1 MALRLKGEEAKLPYA
16 VFRETGMVSEVG
28 GAAAGASQ
36 LTAHRTR
43 AHVRIAQVGAS
54 SRAKYAVV
62 ERIVESGVGGVISVV
77 SPGRAR
83 IA

>member
-1 MALRLKGEEAKLPYA
+1 
-16 VFRETGMVSEVG
+16 MVSELG

-36 LTAHRTR
+36 LTANSTR
-43 AHVRIAQVGAS
+43 NSFCVAQVGAG
-54 SRAKYAVV
+54 RAKFAVV
-62 ERIVESGVGGVISVV
+62 ERIVESGVGGVISNI

>member
-1 MALRLKGEEAKLPYA
+1 MVLGLNSERAELQYA
-16 VFRETGMVSEVG
+16 VVGEIEMVSELG

-36 LTAHRTR
+36 LTANSTR
-43 AHVRIAQVGAS
+43 ARVCVAQVGAG
-54 SRAKYAVV
+54 RAKFAVV
-62 ERIVESGVGGVISVV
+62 ERIVESGVGGIISNI

>member
-1 MALRLKGEEAKLPYA
+1 
-16 VFRETGMVSEVG
+16 MVSEVG

-43 AHVRIAQVGAS
+43 ARVRIAQVGAR

-62 ERIVESGVGGVISVV
+62 ERVVERGIGGVISTLDVLP
-77 SPGRAR
+77 SRAR